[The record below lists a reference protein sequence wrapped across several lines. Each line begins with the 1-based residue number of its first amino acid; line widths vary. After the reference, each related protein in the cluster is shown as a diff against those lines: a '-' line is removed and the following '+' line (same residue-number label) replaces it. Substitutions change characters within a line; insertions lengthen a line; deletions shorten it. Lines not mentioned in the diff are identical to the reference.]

1 MSAGYIEPD
10 IYHAE
15 HNELLREAEALVK
28 EKQQLSQSIGG
39 GLAHLSEAEK
49 LQRFLTK
56 MENITEYDAELF
68 VEYVENITVQDR
80 ETFTFNMKCGLKLTE
95 RVVLE

>member
-1 MSAGYIEPD
+1 
-10 IYHAE
+10 
-15 HNELLREAEALVK
+15 
-28 EKQQLSQSIGG
+28 
-39 GLAHLSEAEK
+39 
-49 LQRFLTK
+49 
-56 MENITEYDAELF
+56 MEDITEYDAELF

>member
-1 MSAGYIEPD
+1 MNAGYIEPD

-15 HNELLREAEALVK
+15 HNVLVLEADALVK
-28 EKQQLSQSIGG
+28 KKQQLSQSISGD
-39 GLAHLSEAEK
+39 LNHLTEAEK
-49 LQRFLTK
+49 LQRFLAK
-56 MENITEYDAELF
+56 MEDITEYNADLF
-68 VEYVENITVQDR
+68 TEYVENITVQDR

>member
-1 MSAGYIEPD
+1 M
-10 IYHAE
+10 
-15 HNELLREAEALVK
+15 
-28 EKQQLSQSIGG
+28 
-39 GLAHLSEAEK
+39 SEAEK

-95 RVVLE
+95 KVVLE